1 MSYIFNI
8 YFIVKFIK
16 EYPKI
21 KLNTSIYIAL
31 GIAMAISVRIGGLSI
46 AEVLDMTVEE
56 ALALFR
62 NEKGI
67 ERKLMVLDE
76 VGLGYIRLGQSSS
89 TLSGGEAQRL
99 KLASFIARA
108 DVEHTLFIFDEPTTG
123 LHFEDI
129 NKLIRC
135 FEKLLEQKNTLV
147 IIEHNPDIITQ
158 ADWIIDLGPGA
169 GDKGGSI
176 VAEGTPEEIAAM
188 DHSLTGRYL
197 KPSLER

>member
-1 MSYIFNI
+1 M
-8 YFIVKFIK
+8 
-16 EYPKI
+16 
-21 KLNTSIYIAL
+21 
-31 GIAMAISVRIGGLSI
+31 
-46 AEVLDMTVEE
+46 
-56 ALALFR
+56 
-62 NEKGI
+62 
-67 ERKLMVLDE
+67 
-76 VGLGYIRLGQSSS
+76 
-89 TLSGGEAQRL
+89 
-99 KLASFIARA
+99 
-108 DVEHTLFIFDEPTTG
+108 EHTLFIFDEPTTG